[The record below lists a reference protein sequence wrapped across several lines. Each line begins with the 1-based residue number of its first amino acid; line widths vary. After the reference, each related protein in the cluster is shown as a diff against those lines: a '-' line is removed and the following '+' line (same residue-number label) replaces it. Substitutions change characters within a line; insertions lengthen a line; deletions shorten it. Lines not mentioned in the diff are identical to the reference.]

1 MEQSKVIEY
10 LTRNQ
15 EFLFEDEACNE
26 ELINALVNVSDE
38 FLPTLNNF
46 PFRKP
51 STVQLIAFFPGSL
64 GVDRLYLGDIKG
76 AVLKYFTLGGFG
88 IWWIKD
94 ILSAK
99 KRCREYNRKKLLATI
114 SDPSVA
120 KEIVN
125 KDNKFKKAFAIAKAV
140 APAIKQ
146 GAKNVQDSFDVH

>member
-1 MEQSKVIEY
+1 MEQAKVMDY

-15 EFLFEDEACNE
+15 DYLFGDDDCSE
-26 ELINALVNVSDE
+26 ELINALVNVSDD
-38 FLPTLNNF
+38 FLPTLNSF

-64 GVDRLYLGDIKG
+64 GVDRLYLGDIKK
-76 AVLKYFTLGGFG
+76 AVLKYFTLGGLG

-99 KRCREYNRKKLLATI
+99 RRCGEYNCKKLLATI

-120 KEIVN
+120 KEMISR
-125 KDNKFKKAFAIAKAV
+125 DDKFKKAFAIAKAV

-146 GAKNVQDSFDVH
+146 GAKDIQDSFYVN